1 MRRSLR
7 RCYRCHNLRPM
18 RQTGPWGF
26 AEAVISKGY
35 QIGHDLYCAL
45 TESGRLQWTGIFV
58 RQRRLRGDAG
68 GFTEGFQRR
77 KTGPDAPAYASRGDT

>member
-26 AEAVISKGY
+26 AETV
-35 QIGHDLYCAL
+35 D
-45 TESGRLQWTGIFV
+45 F
-58 RQRRLRGDAG
+58 RRLDARLTAKAAWQTVSTGHHAQTLGPG
-68 GFTEGFQRR
+68 G
-77 KTGPDAPAYASRGDT
+77 APVARDMR